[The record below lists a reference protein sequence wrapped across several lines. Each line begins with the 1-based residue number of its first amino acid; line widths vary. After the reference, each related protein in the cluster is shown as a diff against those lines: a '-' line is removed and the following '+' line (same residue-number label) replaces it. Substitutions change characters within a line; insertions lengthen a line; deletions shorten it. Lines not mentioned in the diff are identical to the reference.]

1 MSIAEVKEILCGTFS
16 DEQDRQYWLDKLNKL
31 EQREESNRE
40 NEKYFNAMVKY
51 AK

>member
-16 DEQDRQYWLDKLNKL
+16 DEQDRQYWLDKLNEL
-31 EQREESNRE
+31 ERKEATNKE
-40 NEKYFNAMVKY
+40 NEKYFRAMAKY